1 MNAAPASP
9 WTPARDADLRAPGLH
24 FVEALRQRPMLARPA
39 HGVPLFVGRGRARQ
53 GGPRATRPLEVAGW
67 AQFRDAVE
75 PARDGFLA
83 PAVAGFFVNGGRLC
97 RVLPLDVDRRD
108 ASVALARAFAAGGP
122 LEDVAGIDL
131 VCVPDAAVPLD
142 GAPDADADVALRDAQ
157 AAVLAHCESMG
168 ERFAIL
174 DAAPGPARQAGD
186 GDAVTGDAARLDAVV
201 TQSQWRRSRFGALY
215 FPWLWVADAG
225 AAAPRRVPPCGH
237 VAGLYARTDARTG
250 VHKAPANETLHGVA
264 ALDLALGRA
273 AHGRLNDAGVNCIL
287 GATASGLRV
296 WGARTLSGQPDWR
309 HVPVSRLFAAL
320 AGWLRHGTEDLVF
333 EPHTPELWRRMRRRL
348 GAHCLDLMHAGALA
362 SSDPERAFFV
372 RCDAGNNPGGDRD
385 AGRLIADVGLA
396 PTTPAE
402 FVVVRITQGAGGFAM
417 TGGA

>member
-1 MNAAPASP
+1 M
-9 WTPARDADLRAPGLH
+9 
-24 FVEALRQRPMLARPA
+24 
-39 HGVPLFVGRGRARQ
+39 
-53 GGPRATRPLEVAGW
+53 
-67 AQFRDAVE
+67 
-75 PARDGFLA
+75 
-83 PAVAGFFVNGGRLC
+83 
-97 RVLPLDVDRRD
+97 
-108 ASVALARAFAAGGP
+108 FAAGGP

-131 VCVPDAAVPLD
+131 VCVPDAAAPPD
-142 GAPDADADVALRDAQ
+142 GAPDATLRDAQ

-168 ERFAIL
+168 DRFAIL
-174 DAAPGPARQAGD
+174 DAAPGPGGRPGQAGD
-186 GDAVTGDAARLDAVV
+186 GDATADDAARLDAVV
-201 TQSQWRRSRFGALY
+201 AQSQWRRSRFGALY
-215 FPWLWVADAG
+215 FPWLWVAGAG
-225 AAAPRRVPPCGH
+225 AAVPPCGH

-287 GATASGLRV
+287 GSTAWGLRV

-333 EPHTPELWRRMRRRL
+333 EPHTPELWRRVRRRL
-348 GAHCLDLMHAGALA
+348 GAYCLDLMHAGAHA
-362 SSDPERAFFV
+362 GRDPEGAFFV
-372 RCDAGNNPGGDRD
+372 RCDAENNPPGDRD
-385 AGRLIADVGLA
+385 AGRLVADVGLA

-417 TGGA
+417 TGGG